1 MLATDGITDNMTIEE
16 LAEVVRGAA
25 TPEEAAA
32 AIEDTIKERLQEGRV
47 PETIGVRFR
56 YDDRTGIIRFF

>member
-1 MLATDGITDNMTIEE
+1 VIRN
-16 LAEVVRGAA
+16 AA
-25 TPEEAAA
+25 TPNQAASTT
-32 AIEDTIKERLQEGRV
+32 EDTIKGRLQEGRV